1 MAKTLVA
8 YFSASG
14 VTAKVAGNLAKA
26 IGADLYEIAPEVPY
40 TKADLN
46 WMNKKS
52 RSSVEMADR
61 SSRPAIASKVDNMEQ
76 YDLVFVGFPVWWYRE
91 PSIID
96 TFMESY
102 DFSGKTVVPF
112 ATSGGSGLGD
122 SYKNMQESAPGAKV
136 IDGKKFPPSASE
148 ASLKEW
154 AEQFM

>member
-14 VTAKVAGNLAKA
+14 VTAKVASNLANA
-26 IGADLYEIAPEVPY
+26 VGADLYEIAPEVPY

-61 SSRPAIASKVDNMEQ
+61 SSRPAIAAKVENMEQ
-76 YDLVFVGFPVWWYRE
+76 YDTVFVGFPVWWYRE

-122 SYKNMQESAPGAKV
+122 SYRNMQELSPDAKV
-136 IDGKKFPPSASE
+136 RDGKRFPPSASE